1 MAFVAQV
8 HVELLFLQLEVDV
21 AFVGTFFAGFGIA
34 GVPVHGEGTEEV
46 FAAEGKVHGALAFQA
61 GVAVVRRTGFGLY
74 AYGGVAVGVKVFQR
88 GTVAVLPVVA
98 VVEDAFEGQFVVG
111 IDVPVQCGRV
121 ALAFAGDVVLA
132 DLVVVDVRLAVVI
145 LLPYKFGVVGTRR

>member
-1 MAFVAQV
+1 M
-8 HVELLFLQLEVDV
+8 
-21 AFVGTFFAGFGIA
+21 
-34 GVPVHGEGTEEV
+34 

-61 GVAVVRRTGFGLY
+61 GVTVVRRTGFGLY

-111 IDVPVQCGRV
+111 IDVPVQCGGV